1 MTRAREAVEEPKPAG
16 RMGVELVCCRI
27 IMGEPLL
34 MKMEMRV
41 LRSIIL
47 RSVVIMMV
55 AVEDESSSA
64 AERPKSEKDKRR
76 ADEGLCPGREHFDLQ
91 LLPEEQPEAGEDKDT
106 RSVTRPPAE
115 ADLDSCPRTLEREGE
130 HRGEVVGSEDD
141 MSGAG
146 EEARKEDEHQLL
158 QSTGKTRANY
168 AEECVPMKRTEASAV
183 AALGGVVTDQS
194 EPALSVDRADSFG
207 DGHPPLKG
215 MSRDDK

>member
-64 AERPKSEKDKRR
+64 AERGGCSDPCGSAGGGGESSGRGGRR
-76 ADEGLCPGREHFDLQ
+76 CW
-91 LLPEEQPEAGEDKDT
+91 
-106 RSVTRPPAE
+106 
-115 ADLDSCPRTLEREGE
+115 
-130 HRGEVVGSEDD
+130 
-141 MSGAG
+141 
-146 EEARKEDEHQLL
+146 
-158 QSTGKTRANY
+158 
-168 AEECVPMKRTEASAV
+168 
-183 AALGGVVTDQS
+183 
-194 EPALSVDRADSFG
+194 LSPSYR
-207 DGHPPLKG
+207 
-215 MSRDDK
+215 